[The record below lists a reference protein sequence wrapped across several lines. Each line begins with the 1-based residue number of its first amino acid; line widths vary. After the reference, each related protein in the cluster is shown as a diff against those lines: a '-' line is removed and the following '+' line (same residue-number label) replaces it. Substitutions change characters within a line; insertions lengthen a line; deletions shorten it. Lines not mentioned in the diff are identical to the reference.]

1 MPTVPTTFVP
11 QVAPPQ
17 GGDIG
22 QFQAPGV
29 QPMQN
34 LAGEQV
40 ERLGRAMTGIGNV
53 AYRAGSAIQ
62 DQLDEAAA
70 KGADVAGQRNADA
83 IYQNYMSL
91 EGKAAEDAYQDA
103 MDGLSAAFAAP
114 MDGLQNDVQK
124 AMYQQAA
131 ARNMMARQ
139 SQMTAH
145 RLRETKRYYANESA
159 ARSDAYA
166 NNAVMSYSV
175 RDELGTDGRK
185 IGLVRY
191 EADLGIAMQEARKA
205 AAAQGVPADSAQ
217 MQAIERNIMDKVAE
231 GVVNNLMREGNYAEA
246 QTYLDDL
253 AKGKVGEKVYDSLS
267 TSLEANRQ
275 RVAVEQLTA
284 SIRTDGY
291 PHAAVDP
298 KSYPEREG
306 PSEPPAD
313 LRAALEKAN
322 EIGDLEVRKMVQSN
336 LRTQYAQEEA
346 LANQEYGRLY
356 DEEANRVAQGMRPSE
371 AFGRLNPRDRQSL
384 MNQMVGREQDRIKAA
399 DAQLEAEITFNP
411 SALTPQLLQ
420 ERRGQISVGMYA
432 KLSKALQQPETEQK
446 ILESTLDEDQV
457 KQTLVDAG
465 LRAIA
470 YPDRKDED
478 EVDTGLRFR
487 ENVTSMVD
495 AEQRRLNRKLSRDE
509 KQTIIDRAIVQQATI
524 KKPGMIYGYNEITK
538 PMATMTP
545 EEMAMKF
552 ERFVQMEDITIP
564 QDEYVRAINALEG
577 VGIAVPTNRQIK
589 AYIMRS
595 RAK

>member
-11 QVAPPQ
+11 QVAPAQ

-40 ERLGRAMTGIGNV
+40 ERLGRATTAAGL
-53 AYRAGSAIQ
+53 AAFRAGSAIQ

-91 EGKAAEDAYQDA
+91 EGKAAEDAYQDSI
-103 MDGLSAAFAAP
+103 DGLSAAFAAP

-139 SQMTAH
+139 SQMSAH

-175 RDELGTDGRK
+175 REELGPDGRK

-205 AAAQGVPADSAQ
+205 AAAQGVPAESAQ

-306 PSEPPAD
+306 PSEPPSD

-322 EIGDLEVRKMVQSN
+322 EIGDVEMRKMVQAN
-336 LRTQYAQEEA
+336 LRTQYAQEDA
-346 LANQEYGRLY
+346 LADQEYGRLY

-371 AFGRLNPRDRQSL
+371 AFGRLSPRDRQSL
-384 MNQMVGREQDRIKAA
+384 MNQMVGREQDRVKSA
-399 DAQLEAEITFNP
+399 DAALEAELTFNP
-411 SALTPQLLQ
+411 TALTPQLLQ

-432 KLSKALQQPETEQK
+432 KLTKALQQPETEQK
-446 ILESTLDEDQV
+446 ILEANLDEDQV

-470 YPDRKDED
+470 YPNNRDEQ
-478 EVDTGLRFR
+478 EVDNGLRFR

-495 AEQRRLNRKLSRDE
+495 SEQRRLNRKLSREE
-509 KQTIIDRAIVQQATI
+509 KQSIIDRAIVQQATI
-524 KKPGMIYGYNEITK
+524 KKPGWFWTSEVTK
-538 PMATMTP
+538 PLATMTP
-545 EEMAMKF
+545 EDMAMKF
-552 ERFVQMEDITIP
+552 ERFVQMEDVQVP
-564 QDEYVRAINALEG
+564 QDEYVRAINALES

>member
-11 QVAPPQ
+11 QVAPAQ

-40 ERLGRAMTGIGNV
+40 ERLGRATTAAGL
-53 AYRAGSAIQ
+53 AAFRAGSAIQ

-91 EGKAAEDAYQDA
+91 EGKAAEDAYQDSI
-103 MDGLSAAFAAP
+103 DGLSAAFAAP

-139 SQMTAH
+139 SQMSAH

-175 RDELGTDGRK
+175 REELGPDGRK

-306 PSEPPAD
+306 PSEPPSD

-322 EIGDLEVRKMVQSN
+322 EIGDVEMRKMVQAN
-336 LRTQYAQEEA
+336 LRTQYAQEDA
-346 LANQEYGRLY
+346 LADQEYGRLY

-371 AFGRLNPRDRQSL
+371 AFGRLSPRDRQSL
-384 MNQMVGREQDRIKAA
+384 MNQMVGREQDRVKSA
-399 DAQLEAEITFNP
+399 DAALEAELTFNP
-411 SALTPQLLQ
+411 TALTPQLLQ

-432 KLSKALQQPETEQK
+432 KLTKALQQPETEQK
-446 ILESTLDEDQV
+446 ILEANLDEDQV

-470 YPDRKDED
+470 YPNNKDEQ

-495 AEQRRLNRKLSRDE
+495 SEQRRLNRKLSREE
-509 KQTIIDRAIVQQATI
+509 KQSIIDRAIVQQATI
-524 KKPGMIYGYNEITK
+524 KKPGWFWTSEVTK
-538 PMATMTP
+538 PLATMTP
-545 EEMAMKF
+545 EDMAMKF
-552 ERFVQMEDITIP
+552 ERFVQMEDVQVP
-564 QDEYVRAINALEG
+564 QDEYVRAINALES

>member
-11 QVAPPQ
+11 QVAPAQ

-40 ERLGRAMTGIGNV
+40 ERLGRATTAAGL
-53 AYRAGSAIQ
+53 AAFRAGSAIQ

-91 EGKAAEDAYQDA
+91 EGKAAEDAYQDSI
-103 MDGLSAAFAAP
+103 DGLSAAFAAP

-139 SQMTAH
+139 SQMSAH

-175 RDELGTDGRK
+175 REELGPDGRK

-205 AAAQGVPADSAQ
+205 AAAQGVPAESAQ

-306 PSEPPAD
+306 PSEPPSD

-322 EIGDLEVRKMVQSN
+322 EIGDVEMRKMVQAN
-336 LRTQYAQEEA
+336 LRTQYAQEDA
-346 LANQEYGRLY
+346 LADQEYGRLY

-371 AFGRLNPRDRQSL
+371 AFGRLSPRDRQSL
-384 MNQMVGREQDRIKAA
+384 MNQMVGREQDRVKSA
-399 DAQLEAEITFNP
+399 DAALEAELTFNP
-411 SALTPQLLQ
+411 TALTPQLLQ

-432 KLSKALQQPETEQK
+432 KLTKALQQPETEQK
-446 ILESTLDEDQV
+446 ILEANLDEDQV

-470 YPDRKDED
+470 YPNNKDEQ

-495 AEQRRLNRKLSRDE
+495 SEQRRLNRKLSREE
-509 KQTIIDRAIVQQATI
+509 KQSIIDRAIVQQATI
-524 KKPGMIYGYNEITK
+524 KKPGWFWTSEVTK
-538 PMATMTP
+538 PLATMTP
-545 EEMAMKF
+545 EDMAMKF
-552 ERFVQMEDITIP
+552 ERFVQMEDVQVP
-564 QDEYVRAINALEG
+564 QDEYVRAINALES

>member
-1 MPTVPTTFVP
+1 MPTVPTSFVP
-11 QVAPPQ
+11 QVAPAQ

-40 ERLGRAMTGIGNV
+40 ERLGRATTAAGL
-53 AYRAGSAIQ
+53 AAFRAGSAIQ

-91 EGKAAEDAYQDA
+91 EGKAAEDAYQDSI
-103 MDGLSAAFAAP
+103 DGLSAAFAAP

-139 SQMTAH
+139 SQMSAH

-175 RDELGTDGRK
+175 REELGPDGRK

-205 AAAQGVPADSAQ
+205 AAAQGVPAESAQ

-306 PSEPPAD
+306 PSEPPSD

-322 EIGDLEVRKMVQSN
+322 EIGDVEMRKMVQAN
-336 LRTQYAQEEA
+336 LRTQYAQEDA
-346 LANQEYGRLY
+346 LADQEYGRLY

-371 AFGRLNPRDRQSL
+371 AFGRLSPRDRQSL
-384 MNQMVGREQDRIKAA
+384 MNQMVGREQDRVKSA
-399 DAQLEAEITFNP
+399 DAALEAELTFNP
-411 SALTPQLLQ
+411 TALTPQLLQ

-432 KLSKALQQPETEQK
+432 KLTKALQQPETEQK
-446 ILESTLDEDQV
+446 ILEANLDEDQV

-470 YPDRKDED
+470 YPNNKDEQ

-495 AEQRRLNRKLSRDE
+495 SEQRRLNRKLSREE
-509 KQTIIDRAIVQQATI
+509 KQSIIDRAIVQQATI
-524 KKPGMIYGYNEITK
+524 KKPGWFWTSEVTK
-538 PMATMTP
+538 PLATMTP
-545 EEMAMKF
+545 EDMAMKF
-552 ERFVQMEDITIP
+552 ERFVQMEDVQVP
-564 QDEYVRAINALEG
+564 QDEYVRAINALES